1 MFSPRF
7 WYAYAAITIMLAV
20 HLGAFS
26 AQSQDSRTVVRLSI
40 PGTDTVY
47 STPYR
52 IAQERGFYRDEKV
65 ELQIL
70 GGVRTGPSVQMLVA
84 GTVEATQTVGPT
96 TLAAIVRGAPL
107 KIVMVFNDKPSYWLY
122 SKKNVRSLADL
133 KGANVASSTPGSTN
147 DRLLKIVLEKKGLN
161 WRKDVTIIYIGTA
174 DVRLKALLT
183 GSVDAAVLT
192 LPGNLLAK
200 DSGFVELASFEGE
213 VGALTG
219 GIATSDP
226 FLTNKRDVAVRFLRA
241 TLKGLKFFNSDR
253 DGAVR
258 IMAKYMNIPYEAA
271 LRTYDTSIPV
281 FVSDGLLSEDFQD
294 RVLDFEFNAM
304 GMEKKLSRNKVFDFS
319 IMKSLATK

>member
-1 MFSPRF
+1 
-7 WYAYAAITIMLAV
+7 
-20 HLGAFS
+20 
-26 AQSQDSRTVVRLSI
+26 
-40 PGTDTVY
+40 
-47 STPYR
+47 
-52 IAQERGFYRDEKV
+52 
-65 ELQIL
+65 
-70 GGVRTGPSVQMLVA
+70 
-84 GTVEATQTVGPT
+84 
-96 TLAAIVRGAPL
+96 
-107 KIVMVFNDKPSYWLY
+107 MVFNDKPSYWLY
-122 SKKNVRSLADL
+122 SKKNVRSFADL

-253 DGAVR
+253 EGAVR

-281 FVSDGLLSEDFQD
+281 FVSDGHALRRFPRQGSGL
-294 RVLDFEFNAM
+294 
-304 GMEKKLSRNKVFDFS
+304 
-319 IMKSLATK
+319 